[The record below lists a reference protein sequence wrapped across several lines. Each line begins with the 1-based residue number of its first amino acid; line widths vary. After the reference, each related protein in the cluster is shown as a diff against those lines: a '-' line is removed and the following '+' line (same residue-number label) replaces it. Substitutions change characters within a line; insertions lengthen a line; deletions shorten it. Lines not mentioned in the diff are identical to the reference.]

1 MNGKLRACVL
11 GATGMVG
18 RRFVS
23 LLKNHPFFELSCLA
37 ASEKSRGKT
46 YFKLLKEKG
55 QLDFALSLDKA
66 VSELRLV
73 SSGDLRQIADK
84 SDIVFSAV
92 NMPKEETRQ
101 LEEALARLGLFVI
114 SNNSAHRWTEDV
126 PLIIADVNPEH
137 AELIHAQRKR
147 LKTKTG
153 FIIAKPNCSLQCF
166 VPALTPL
173 LPYGLEKINFV
184 SFQAVSGSGK
194 TLEECAEIQDN
205 VLPFIP
211 GEEEKTSLEPLKI
224 WGKMEGEGLKPA
236 ENISISAQC
245 LRVPVSDG
253 HLAAV
258 SFSTRDRLSKADILG
273 LWEKARM
280 PVKYRFLPSAPQRS
294 LVYSDDDFF
303 PQSKMTREDEYSMSV
318 LLGRLREDELLD
330 YKFIGASHNALRG
343 AAKGALLA
351 AEMLYADGYMF

>member
-1 MNGKLRACVL
+1 M
-11 GATGMVG
+11 
-18 RRFVS
+18 
-23 LLKNHPFFELSCLA
+23 
-37 ASEKSRGKT
+37 
-46 YFKLLKEKG
+46 
-55 QLDFALSLDKA
+55 
-66 VSELRLV
+66 
-73 SSGDLRQIADK
+73 
-84 SDIVFSAV
+84 
-92 NMPKEETRQ
+92 
-101 LEEALARLGLFVI
+101 
-114 SNNSAHRWTEDV
+114 
-126 PLIIADVNPEH
+126 
-137 AELIHAQRKR
+137 
-147 LKTKTG
+147 
-153 FIIAKPNCSLQCF
+153 
-166 VPALTPL
+166 
-173 LPYGLEKINFV
+173 
-184 SFQAVSGSGK
+184 SGSGK

-253 HLAAV
+253 HLAAI

-351 AEMLYADGYMF
+351 AEMLYVDGYMF